1 MKFGRFKDKNG
12 NNAINY
18 NQLEIQYPVNKVEI
32 FYDDD
37 DHSNWLGFT
46 WELVSKGRTPVGLNV
61 NDIDF
66 NTIGKQGGSK
76 THKHTLN
83 SAGAAIAMVS
93 SATHVQIK
101 QMPNIINYSRNIS
114 INSSTASAQTSL
126 ATALVGTTDDSNNQ
140 SPYEVVAYWRRI
152 A

>member
-1 MKFGRFKDKNG
+1 MKLFRFKDKNG

-46 WELVSKGRTPVGLNV
+46 WELVCIGRTPVGIDV

-66 NTIGKQGGSK
+66 DTIGKTGGSK
-76 THKHTLN
+76 YLQGHYHDGIKWYNTSL
-83 SAGAAIAMVS
+83 SADGGSGSHYMNMSV
-93 SATHVQIK
+93 
-101 QMPNIINYSRNIS
+101 NNG
-114 INSSTASAQTSL
+114 NSSTVNEFHTGNVNSSTQTGNSGNL
-126 ATALVGTTDDSNNQ
+126 Q
-140 SPYEVVAYWRRI
+140 PYEVVAYWRRI

>member
-1 MKFGRFKDKNG
+1 MKLFRFKDKNG

-46 WELVSKGRTPVGLNV
+46 WELVCIGRTPVGIDV

-66 NTIGKQGGSK
+66 DTIGKTGGSK
-76 THKHTLN
+76 YLQEHKHNVDIITN
-83 SAGAAIAMVS
+83 SNFGDNGYIPF
-93 SATHVQIK
+93 T
-101 QMPNIINYSRNIS
+101 
-114 INSSTASAQTSL
+114 NSN
-126 ATALVGTTDDSNNQ
+126 VGTIYTNRPLINGVADVQTGNSGNLQ
-140 SPYEVVAYWRRI
+140 PYEVVAYWRRI